1 MKKKEDF
8 DYSHAIIS
16 SSPIN
21 IESNETK
28 IIHINKDN

>member
-8 DYSHAIIS
+8 DYSHAFIS
-16 SSPIN
+16 SLPIN

-28 IIHINKDN
+28 IIHINEDN